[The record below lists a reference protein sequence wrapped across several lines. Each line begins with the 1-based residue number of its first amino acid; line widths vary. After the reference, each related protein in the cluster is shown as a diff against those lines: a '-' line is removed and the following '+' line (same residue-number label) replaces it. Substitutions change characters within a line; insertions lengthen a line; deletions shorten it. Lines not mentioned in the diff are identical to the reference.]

1 MNKKKVV
8 TLCILSSLVVI
19 LTILIKLNQT
29 NYLDYKIFNI
39 IHNINKGDFTNFFII
54 ISDYGIVLG
63 VIVTLIVI
71 FLKIPKFA
79 MIESGLNILLIAL
92 LNFIIKISFQR
103 IRPDWRIIPITGYSY
118 PSAHTMIS
126 TVVYGYFIYLTNH
139 YINNRYL
146 KFTIYSLSIIM
157 MLLIGF
163 SRIYLG
169 VHYASDVLAGYLISF
184 IFLIIITSLNKTIKT
199 KENNNLGKKA

>member
-1 MNKKKVV
+1 MNKKKII
-8 TLCILSSLVVI
+8 TLCILSILVVI

-39 IHNINKGDFTNFFII
+39 IHNINKGEFTDFFII

-63 VIVTLIVI
+63 IIVTLVVI
-71 FLKIPKFA
+71 FFKIPKFA
-79 MIESGLNILLIAL
+79 IIKSGINILSIAL

-103 IRPDWRIIPITGYSY
+103 IRPAWRIIPITGYSY

-126 TVVYGYFIYLTNH
+126 TVVYGYFIFLTNH
-139 YINNRYL
+139 YIDNKYL
-146 KFTIYSLSIIM
+146 KFTIYSSSIVM
-157 MLLIGF
+157 MLLIGL

-169 VHYASDVLAGYLISF
+169 VHYASDVIAGYLISL
-184 IFLIIITSLNKTIKT
+184 IFLIIITSLNNIET
-199 KENNNLGKKA
+199 